1 MSRAARFG
9 AFIIATLAILAAGIF
24 IIGSKQYLFTST
36 YRLKAQFATV
46 VGLDP
51 GAEVRVGGVHSGSV
65 RGIELPNKP
74 TDKIT
79 VLMDLE
85 RSTHDIIK
93 QDSVAAIETEG
104 LLGNA
109 YVSISFGSAQ
119 ALNVKED
126 DTIASQPPLVI
137 ADLMKKADG
146 ILDSSQEALDNVTVA
161 TANLSSISGKINQG
175 EGTIGALI
183 NDKKIYAQLDQTT
196 VGLRDTV
203 NHAQA
208 GVASFQENMDA
219 MKQNFLLRGYFK
231 NRGYENSSDLA
242 KNEIMALPQTP
253 PLKTFAF
260 ESQQLFEKVDT
271 AKPKNQKSLRGA
283 GQFLAD
289 TEFGVAVVAVSTG
302 TAGDAQKDLVLTQA
316 RAMVVRDYL
325 VGNFSFDDAQL
336 KTLGLGKGKSPKAD
350 SGWGTVEIIV
360 YPADTEAPT
369 QTSALRPH

>member
-1 MSRAARFG
+1 MSRAARLG
-9 AFIIATLAILAAGIF
+9 TFIIATLTILAAGIF

-36 YRLKAQFATV
+36 YRLKTQFATV

-51 GAEVRVGGVHSGSV
+51 GADVRVGGVHSGTV
-65 RGIELPNKP
+65 RGIELPHKP

-79 VLMDLE
+79 VLMDLQ

-93 QDSVAAIETEG
+93 QDSIAAIETEG
-104 LLGNA
+104 LLGNE

-119 ALNVKED
+119 ALNVKDD

-146 ILDSSQEALDNVTVA
+146 ILDTSQQALNNVTVA
-161 TANLSSISGKINQG
+161 SANLGSITEKINQG
-175 EGTIGALI
+175 QGTIGALV
-183 NDKKIYAQLDQTT
+183 NDKKIFTQLDQTT

-203 NHAQA
+203 THAQA

-219 MKQNFLLRGYFK
+219 MKQNVLLRGYFK
-231 NRGYENSSDLA
+231 KRGYENTADLV
-242 KNEIMALPQTP
+242 KNEIPQLPQTT
-253 PLKTFAF
+253 PLKTFTF
-260 ESQQLFEKVDT
+260 NSKELFDKLDT
-271 AKPKNQKSLRGA
+271 AKPKNQKSLRAA

-289 TEFGVAVVAVSTG
+289 TEFGVAVVVVSTG
-302 TAGDAQKDLVLTQA
+302 ATGDTQKDLVLAQA

-336 KTLGLGKGKSPKAD
+336 KTLGLGKGKSTGPD
-350 SGWGTVEIIV
+350 SGWGTVEIII

-369 QTSALRPH
+369 QTSAVSRP